1 MQPVRMYHQQGH
13 VFRTGTHRQRVAANT
28 IAKGSYNA
36 HNHIWDFNTSRPF
49 LWQVFM
55 FGAILFLLGGN
66 VYQFKRNMDL
76 SDNDLKYCFIKM
88 YGGASG
94 EASGM
99 LCSVSL

>member
-1 MQPVRMYHQQGH
+1 MPATI
-13 VFRTGTHRQRVAANT
+13 FGTSTPHDRFCG
-28 IAKGSYNA
+28 KYS
-36 HNHIWDFNTSRPF
+36 W
-49 LWQVFM
+49 

-94 EASGM
+94 EALGM
-99 LCSVSL
+99 MCSVSL